1 MRMVNEVKKIFI
13 TKKKRKKKKN
23 SFFLQTCSRYGK
35 LFIDPFVK
43 VYDIRTYRQLSP
55 IPFPAGAFMLKFH
68 PKFSSTLLIASQTGQ
83 FQLSDIQAD
92 ISKPSRYYQVFFL
105 FIFFFL
111 FFFLFLIL
119 CVWIGLECRLTR
131 RN

>member
-1 MRMVNEVKKIFI
+1 MRMVNEVKRIFHF
-13 TKKKRKKKKN
+13 TKKMQKKKN

-105 FIFFFL
+105 FIFFSC
-111 FFFLFLIL
+111 FFFFNFMCLDWFGT
-119 CVWIGLECRLTR
+119 VD
-131 RN
+131 